1 MPTSRRTSGYQVV
14 VLSLLLSIGGLAIA
28 APAGAGTKWTV
39 VSSGKATGSN
49 SLANTNTEVMNPV
62 KIEVTVTGPAL
73 VQWSMDCVKGSKV
86 IMTKG
91 KTTLKGA
98 GAIKLK
104 VAKSSNNCQLAAN
117 ALNGGPGQLT
127 LSIKSAG

>member
-1 MPTSRRTSGYQVV
+1 
-14 VLSLLLSIGGLAIA
+14 
-28 APAGAGTKWTV
+28 
-39 VSSGKATGSN
+39 
-49 SLANTNTEVMNPV
+49 
-62 KIEVTVTGPAL
+62 
-73 VQWSMDCVKGSKV
+73 
-86 IMTKG
+86 MTKG

>member
-1 MPTSRRTSGYQVV
+1 
-14 VLSLLLSIGGLAIA
+14 
-28 APAGAGTKWTV
+28 

-62 KIEVTVTGPAL
+62 KLELTVPAL

-98 GAIKLK
+98 GAVKLK
-104 VAKSSNNCQLAAN
+104 VAR
-117 ALNGGPGQLT
+117 
-127 LSIKSAG
+127 